1 MKKGLSLLFA
11 LTLALSVSVTPV
23 AAKTGNG
30 KSGGSSSQK
39 EESKGNGTTSV
50 SEDDS
55 EETDNSKASNQKASK
70 EKTESESQSNKK
82 VFKDE
87 LNEQKKELQQEKRT
101 LNQQLEELQLQYE
114 AMVAAGDEEGATS
127 LLESIN
133 VLNEQIQGVQAQI
146 KETINERYMVVK
158 TMYTDE
164 ELAEFS
170 NVQDLISQMYADA
183 EVLSAGSV
191 TINNNLIKFDTP
203 AYIKNGVT
211 LVPLRAISEELGGEV
226 SWDEE
231 TQTVTITNGDT
242 VVQITANSTT
252 GIVNGEAI
260 EISVPATKTCG
271 RTYVPLRFLA
281 EALGLTTEW
290 DSENDL
296 IEISDGA
303 ETPVEDVSE
312 NDGTD
317 TPVEEVSGVDNTGTT
332 VGETTVE

>member
-11 LTLALSVSVTPV
+11 MTLALSVSFTPV

-30 KSGGSSSQK
+30 KSNVSASQK
-39 EESKGNGTTSV
+39 ETNGNGANS
-50 SEDDS
+50 SADDS
-55 EETDNSKASNQKASK
+55 VE
-70 EKTESESQSNKK
+70 ESESQETSSQKTNNQGNKK

-87 LNEQKKELQQEKRT
+87 LNEKKKELQQEKSS
-101 LNQQLEELQLQYE
+101 LNQQLENLQSQYE
-114 AMVAAGDEEGATS
+114 TMLAAGDEEAAEAV
-127 LLESIN
+127 LESIKA
-133 VLNEQIQGVQAQI
+133 LNDQIQGIQAQI

-164 ELAEFS
+164 ELAQFTS
-170 NVQDLISQMYADA
+170 AADLISQMYADA

-191 TINNNLIKFDTP
+191 IVNNNLIKFDTP

-252 GIVNGEAI
+252 AIVNGETV
-260 EISVPATKTCG
+260 EISVPATENCG
-271 RTYVPLRFLA
+271 RTYIPLRFLA
-281 EALGLTTEW
+281 DALGFNTEW
-290 DSENDL
+290 DGEN
-296 IEISDGA
+296 EIIDI
-303 ETPVEDVSE
+303 
-312 NDGTD
+312 NDGTE
-317 TPVEEVSGVDNTGTT
+317 TPEDGTPEDGATEEGPVSEVA
-332 VGETTVE
+332 ES